1 MKKNAVTLLVMLA
14 LVLTTPT
21 VGAALDGCVG
31 IQSGTL
37 QESLGNTLVMG
48 YDQFGYNYQA
58 RMFNGTY
65 DSVDRVLD
73 GKY

>member
-37 QESLGNTLVMG
+37 QDSLGNTLVMG
-48 YDQFGYNYQA
+48 YD
-58 RMFNGTY
+58 
-65 DSVDRVLD
+65 
-73 GKY
+73 